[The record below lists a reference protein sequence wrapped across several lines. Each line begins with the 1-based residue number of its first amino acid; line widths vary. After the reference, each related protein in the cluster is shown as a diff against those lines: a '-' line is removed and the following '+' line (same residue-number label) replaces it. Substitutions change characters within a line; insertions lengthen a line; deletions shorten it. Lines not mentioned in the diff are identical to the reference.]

1 MAQGPGLAHPGAG
14 SGMAGPP
21 ASRGQDM
28 ISPPRPG
35 SSARD
40 EAEIGRQNQM
50 PKVDI
55 DTAYI
60 EKLAELLA
68 RTGLTEIEICQGDAR
83 IRVAKQPPAAIEYV
97 QHAPPP
103 AASLALAQPAPV
115 PAEVPAQA
123 HADAT
128 HPGAV
133 LSPMVGTVYLS
144 PEPSA
149 APFVKV
155 GDAVKEGQTL
165 LIIEAMKV
173 MNSIRAPRSGRV
185 TRIFATNAAPVEY
198 GEPLLV
204 IE

>member
-1 MAQGPGLAHPGAG
+1 
-14 SGMAGPP
+14 
-21 ASRGQDM
+21 
-28 ISPPRPG
+28 
-35 SSARD
+35 
-40 EAEIGRQNQM
+40 M
-50 PKVDI
+50 PKLDV

-97 QHAPPP
+97 QHAPPASP
-103 AASLALAQPAPV
+103 AAMPQPALTGVHEAAAPM
-115 PAEVPAQA
+115 PLAEAG
-123 HADAT
+123 

-133 LSPMVGTVYLS
+133 TSPMVGTVYLS
-144 PEPSA
+144 PEPTA
-149 APFVKV
+149 APFVKI
-155 GDAVKEGQTL
+155 GDGVKEGQTL

-173 MNSIRAPRSGRV
+173 MNAIRAARSGRV
-185 TRIFATNAAPVEY
+185 TRIFAANGAPVEY